1 MRSSKPIFDKAIT
14 DAFTKQS
21 NIKLNADT
29 IGDAMKYQQDMKE
42 EDKMESKE
50 ATTSAS
56 SGSFSAPI
64 FTKEEEMEGKKEE
77 AKEATTSASSGAYST
92 PAFIAKN
99 SKNWRGGKKPI
110 YKGGKFVKIKK
121 KCLTFPYCNQG
132 AGAIDLSEIE
142 KRKDILSNVSQ
153 RLGLSESTIL
163 DILSKINENKIK
175 K

>member
-77 AKEATTSASSGAYST
+77 AK
-92 PAFIAKN
+92 
-99 SKNWRGGKKPI
+99 
-110 YKGGKFVKIKK
+110 
-121 KCLTFPYCNQG
+121 
-132 AGAIDLSEIE
+132 
-142 KRKDILSNVSQ
+142 
-153 RLGLSESTIL
+153 
-163 DILSKINENKIK
+163 
-175 K
+175 